1 MGCAPSQSSLIQNF
15 SKNGPGSF
23 RKGRMLRAQLERI
36 ESLTET
42 QSKDGGG
49 ITNPC
54 EMDTVALD
62 RGGGIP
68 HPPRQCQPI
77 LPETATLKPG
87 RKSSLPEE
95 ANSLS
100 ICPEKIGMQEI
111 RVDIA
116 QAGGEKKEGMEQQEE
131 KVTKNKGQRKQQK
144 GKAGKQ
150 GKWIKGRRASQE
162 QKVDYPEL
170 LIKAHQSAYA
180 YLNPSISRYKA
191 LMGLFDQAVQIQIQ
205 LQQMVRFLALRY
217 EEVNQ
222 ALEGIASD
230 GEKLMKESGE
240 HLAWPLG
247 KGVALR
253 TEPPPDLLQ
262 QLLQYS
268 IQKMQLMGG
277 AVGGVTDSALKEA
290 VDYFGAASDLMAKKL
305 KVKRGLDG
313 RLARVL
319 GRIEEA
325 AVRKP
330 GPVDMTLHSEDSG
343 IGGESESMASSE
355 RHQQCRKSCGSASVG
370 VTKPYNCLPEKNKAS
385 ASPPPPAMSG
395 DAESSKAP
403 KDIQMHTRFSL
414 SSLDTNCSTLV
425 ADFKDSESLLW
436 SSSLDEDNDDEEDL
450 EDEDDEEEQGTKER
464 PDFSPTDS
472 CTFIRQ
478 VPKWSENP
486 ENEEMSLKMKDAI
499 SGRIRFVP
507 GKYNGNCSNGS
518 VGSST
523 TQWPEEE
530 EHKGKRPQTAAAITR
545 GSKKGAAAKQRRSR
559 SAESLRS
566 QGEDPTLLELHRT
579 QKDLSRRLEK
589 MSEGKTADGRSAN
602 PKLGGNQPLAN
613 ASSNNRLHSS
623 LDSSILPSQDRPVL
637 WKSGSGEQGM
647 EEEKKK
653 KEKSGG
659 RATPPSTPPPK
670 NERKSVKRLI
680 DTFSQIKE
688 NVNNTSLLMPLAPPR
703 GVWKCGVPILP
714 SMGYWGLA
722 SINSKGDVWDL
733 GDIDLD
739 NLPPPPPEVL
749 MDDSFQITDRPLA
762 PNDTSIPSTD
772 SNGTRGRSPYP
783 QRTSVSQRLKASLN
797 SIHVLPS
804 KGSFQRALVSVSP
817 QRSGRQDAGSRN
829 SSVESQPEIR
839 PDPEKEEAASLY
851 RQARKIIHLR
861 HSTES
866 LSGSSIEK
874 VQTRMDFNISTR
886 KACLIHGATEAFPS
900 PPSLPQIPP
909 PSPPAPSRTT
919 PPTRPPIYGTRKLPT
934 THPAQTTTISNF
946 SQPSNNPKTTQPV
959 QARKLPSPSS
969 LQRRSD
975 PASQGSSEGEI
986 ASPSSFCKTTSRP
999 VSP

>member
-77 LPETATLKPG
+77 LPEIATLKPG

-385 ASPPPPAMSG
+385 ASPPPPAMS
-395 DAESSKAP
+395 
-403 KDIQMHTRFSL
+403 
-414 SSLDTNCSTLV
+414 
-425 ADFKDSESLLW
+425 
-436 SSSLDEDNDDEEDL
+436 
-450 EDEDDEEEQGTKER
+450 
-464 PDFSPTDS
+464 DS

-909 PSPPAPSRTT
+909 PALQLLQEQPHQLAHPFMALASCPQPTQHRRQPSLTSASPPTTQKQPNLSKQGSFPAPLPFRGDLIQPARAAPRGKS
-919 PPTRPPIYGTRKLPT
+919 PAHLHSAKQHPVPFPLELPT
-934 THPAQTTTISNF
+934 TATPTPGTARIQEMSSLPLLITLVMSNPSSVLALAPSLRPPPHPAEVFCPIPEESRL
-946 SQPSNNPKTTQPV
+946 
-959 QARKLPSPSS
+959 QATGPR
-969 LQRRSD
+969 
-975 PASQGSSEGEI
+975 
-986 ASPSSFCKTTSRP
+986 
-999 VSP
+999 